1 MRPPG
6 GSGLP
11 RVRFT
16 VTDTGIGM
24 SEEVLEKLFRKFSQA
39 ESSITRRFGGTG
51 LGLAVAKQLLEL
63 MGGEIGVE
71 SILRDGSRFWFVIP
85 LAAAA
90 SPTIGRRALPEA
102 LAQLRVLIVDD
113 VEMNRRVLTGQLG
126 ALGIA
131 AGSAVDGFHAIV
143 ELERAWDQGRPF
155 DLVIIDQ
162 RMPALPGDELAR
174 RIRDMPEIAE
184 TKLLLAS
191 SGGTHAL
198 PPGALAMLDAILVK
212 PIREQSLL
220 DAFVRLFGSAAT
232 PPSPTTVVFGIKQPA
247 TRALHVLVAED
258 NKINLQLTAV
268 MLRHVGHK
276 VDVVE
281 NGEEAVEAVRTS
293 AYDVVL
299 MDMQM
304 PLLDGMQATE
314 RIRALPPP
322 ANRVTIIAVTAH
334 AMAGAR
340 EKYLAAG
347 MDEYLSKPIEPGILF
362 SKLAAV
368 SAVEGASATTDNPEA
383 MMHDAVLDHAHL
395 ASLAVHLPAANLRQL
410 LLLFLDQIEAQIVT
424 LEALSAGGDLA
435 ALEREAHT
443 LAGSSGNVGALR
455 LSGLAR
461 GIEAASKD
469 ADAERVARLARG
481 LDSVAKGSCCR
492 APPLV
497 GSRRLHG
504 SVNKLT
510 RSAAA
515 QRDSPAEEG
524 DSNP

>member
-1 MRPPG
+1 
-6 GSGLP
+6 
-11 RVRFT
+11 
-16 VTDTGIGM
+16 
-24 SEEVLEKLFRKFSQA
+24 
-39 ESSITRRFGGTG
+39 
-51 LGLAVAKQLLEL
+51 
-63 MGGEIGVE
+63 
-71 SILRDGSRFWFVIP
+71 
-85 LAAAA
+85 
-90 SPTIGRRALPEA
+90 
-102 LAQLRVLIVDD
+102 
-113 VEMNRRVLTGQLG
+113 
-126 ALGIA
+126 
-131 AGSAVDGFHAIV
+131 
-143 ELERAWDQGRPF
+143 
-155 DLVIIDQ
+155 
-162 RMPALPGDELAR
+162 
-174 RIRDMPEIAE
+174 
-184 TKLLLAS
+184 
-191 SGGTHAL
+191 
-198 PPGALAMLDAILVK
+198 MLDAILVK

-220 DAFVRLFGSAAT
+220 DAFVRLFSSAAT
-232 PPSPTTVVFGIKQPA
+232 PPGPTAVVFGIKQAA

-258 NKINLQLTAV
+258 NKINQQLAAV

-340 EKYLAAG
+340 EEYLAAG
-347 MDEYLSKPIEPGILF
+347 MDDYLPKPIEPGILF

-368 SAVEGASATTDNPEA
+368 FAVDGASATTDNPEA
-383 MMHDAVLDHAHL
+383 MRDAVLDHAHL
-395 ASLAVHLPAANLRQL
+395 ASLAVHLPAENVRQL

-481 LDSVAKGSCCR
+481 LDSVAKE
-492 APPLV
+492 
-497 GSRRLHG
+497 
-504 SVNKLT
+504 
-510 RSAAA
+510 AAA
-515 QRDSPAEEG
+515 GLRHWLAAGASTGALT
-524 DSNP
+524 S

>member
-1 MRPPG
+1 
-6 GSGLP
+6 LP
-11 RVRFT
+11 T
-16 VTDTGIGM
+16 
-24 SEEVLEKLFRKFSQA
+24 
-39 ESSITRRFGGTG
+39 
-51 LGLAVAKQLLEL
+51 
-63 MGGEIGVE
+63 
-71 SILRDGSRFWFVIP
+71 
-85 LAAAA
+85 
-90 SPTIGRRALPEA
+90 

-131 AGSAVDGFHAIV
+131 AGSVIDGFQAIV
-143 ELERAWDQGRPF
+143 ELERAWHQGRPF

-162 RMPALPGDELAR
+162 RMPALSGDELAR

-198 PPGALAMLDAILVK
+198 PPGALAMLDAILIK

-232 PPSPTTVVFGIKQPA
+232 PPGPTAVVFEIKQAA
-247 TRALHVLVAED
+247 TRALRVLVAED
-258 NKINLQLTAV
+258 NRINQQLAAV

-281 NGEEAVEAVRTS
+281 NGQEAVEAVRTGI
-293 AYDVVL
+293 YDVVL
-299 MDMQM
+299 MDVQM

-340 EKYLAAG
+340 EEYLAAG
-347 MDEYLSKPIEPGILF
+347 MDDYLSKPIEPGILF
-362 SKLAAV
+362 GKLAAV
-368 SAVEGASATTDNPEA
+368 SAGDGASTTTDNPEV
-383 MMHDAVLDHAHL
+383 MRDAVLDHAHL
-395 ASLAVHLPAANLRQL
+395 VSLAMHLPAENVRQL
-410 LLLFLDQIEAQIVT
+410 LSLFLDQIEAQIVT
-424 LEALSAGGDLA
+424 LKALSAGGDLP
-435 ALEREAHT
+435 ALACEAHT
-443 LAGSSGNVGALR
+443 LAGTSGNVGALR

-469 ADAERVARLARG
+469 ADAERVAQLARG
-481 LDSVAKGSCCR
+481 LDRVAKEAAAGLRHWLEAGGSTGTDPR
-492 APPLV
+492 ARRSPL
-497 GSRRLHG
+497 GSRSARQ
-504 SVNKLT
+504 K
-510 RSAAA
+510 AAA
-515 QRDSPAEEG
+515 RV
-524 DSNP
+524 